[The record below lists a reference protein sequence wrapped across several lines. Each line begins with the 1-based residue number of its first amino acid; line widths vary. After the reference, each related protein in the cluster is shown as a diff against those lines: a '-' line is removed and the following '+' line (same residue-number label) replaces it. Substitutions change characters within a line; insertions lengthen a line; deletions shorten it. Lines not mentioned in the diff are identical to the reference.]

1 MQQRHVYLGVF
12 LTTLAVLT
20 LELALTR
27 LFSATM
33 YYHFAFLAISVA
45 LFGAGASGVFYFLLQ
60 ERLARRSTAD
70 LLALFTSLFAAS
82 VVVALTGVLVN
93 PLATTATPDA
103 NFWSLTQ
110 IYAATALP
118 FFFAGMT
125 VTIAISRLAS
135 DVSRIYLYD
144 LVGAAFGC
152 LLLIP
157 LLNAFGGVNAV
168 LMISLIAG
176 VAALVF
182 SVGARRPVQILAAAV
197 TILLGGLMLVNLST
211 NRLAVRWAKGVE
223 STGQLFSRWNSFSH
237 ITVVGDLSK
246 PAVEIFIDADAS
258 TAVTRDAGRYRN
270 LAAPPVTIEGLAH
283 RIKKNADVLIIG
295 PGGGNDV
302 LTARAYGQRSVTAVE
317 VNRIIA
323 EDVMQSEPFRSYSG
337 NLYEQPDVK
346 LVVDEGR
353 SFIRSSDEQYDIIQ
367 GTMVDT
373 WAATAAGAF
382 ALAENNLYTVEAFKD
397 YITHLKPDGIL
408 SMTRWYYEP
417 PDQLLRLITIS
428 RAAMKELG
436 IGNPAR
442 HFVIIRFSE
451 ALERVP
457 ATFLFKKS
465 EFTDAEIAELERTAA
480 RYRMKVMYT
489 PATPADARIA
499 SLIRAENPEELW
511 RASRSNI
518 EPTYDNNP
526 FFFNT
531 LRPSHLGEALSGAD
545 EWRKT
550 NLGTYVLFSLLV
562 ISAVMVLLFIIGP
575 LMLSRARALAGQRG
589 RLPFLFYFAAL
600 GLGFIVIEIAMV
612 QKFILFLGHPVYA
625 LAVVLFAILC
635 FCGFG
640 SALTRRFRD
649 DRLSTILPRVLILVV
664 IVTAIYVAILGPV
677 FYGLVHL
684 AQPLKIV
691 IAVVLLA
698 PLALVMGM
706 PMPIGIR
713 MAAKNAP
720 EIIPWAWGLNGA
732 TSVLGSVATLAL
744 AILTGFNQV
753 ILMGAAVYLLAL
765 LSARRF
771 GGGELGAES

>member
-1 MQQRHVYLGVF
+1 MQQRHLYFGVF
-12 LTTLAVLT
+12 LTSLAVLT

-45 LFGAGASGVFYFLLQ
+45 LFGAGASGVFIFLLQ
-60 ERLARRSTAD
+60 ERLAKRTTGD
-70 LLALFTSLFAAS
+70 LLSIFTILFSLSIISALAA
-82 VVVALTGVLVN
+82 VLGN

-103 NFWSLTQ
+103 NFWNLTQ
-110 IYAATALP
+110 IYVATALP
-118 FFFAGMT
+118 FFFAGSAIT
-125 VTIAISRLAS
+125 VAISRLAH
-135 DVSRIYLYD
+135 DVSRVYLYD

-157 LLNAFGGVNAV
+157 LLNAVGGVNAV
-168 LMISLIAG
+168 LVIA
-176 VAALVF
+176 VIAAVSGLVF
-182 SVGARRPVQILAAAV
+182 SAGATKSVRMVTVIVAV
-197 TILLGGLMLVNLST
+197 LLGALLLFNLT
-211 NRLAVRWAKGVE
+211 TDRFAVRWAKGVE
-223 STGQLFSRWNSFSH
+223 STNQLFSRWNSFSH
-237 ITVVGDLSK
+237 ITVVGDMSK
-246 PAVEIFIDADAS
+246 PALEIVIDADAS
-258 TAVTRDAGRYRN
+258 TAMTRNAGRFRN
-270 LAAPPVTIEGLAH
+270 LPNPPVTIEGLVH
-283 RIKKNADVLIIG
+283 RIKRNADVLIIG

-317 VNRIIA
+317 VNRLIA
-323 EDVMQSEPFRSYSG
+323 EDVMQSEPFLSYSG
-337 NLYEQPDVK
+337 DLYAQPDVK

-353 SFIRSSDEQYDIIQ
+353 SFIRSSREQYDIIQ

-451 ALERVP
+451 ASERVP

-465 EFTDAEIAELERTAA
+465 EFTDAEVAELERTAS
-480 RYRMKVMYT
+480 RMGMKVMYT
-489 PATPADARIA
+489 PRTPADSRVAELITA
-499 SLIRAENPEELW
+499 SDAEKVW
-511 RASRSNI
+511 SASHSNI

-531 LRPSHLGEALSGAD
+531 LRPAHLGEALTGAD

-550 NLGTYVLFSLLV
+550 NLGTYVLFSLLL
-562 ISAVMVLLFIIGP
+562 ISAVMVVVFIIGP
-575 LMLSRARALAGQRG
+575 LMLSRARKLAAQPG
-589 RLPFLFYFAAL
+589 RMPFLAYFASL

-635 FCGFG
+635 FCGIG
-640 SALTRRFRD
+640 SSLTRRFD
-649 DRLSTILPRVLILVV
+649 DAQLARMLPRVIIAVV
-664 IVTAIYVAILGPV
+664 VVTALYVALLGPI

-684 AQPLKIV
+684 SQPLKIV

-713 MAAKNAP
+713 LAAKGAP

-732 TSVLGSVATLAL
+732 TSVLGSVGSLAL

-753 ILMGAAVYLLAL
+753 ILAGAAVYLLAL
-765 LSARRF
+765 LSARKF
-771 GGGELGAES
+771 NAGSAASP